1 MTYILYVLVKLA
13 CYTGWCWLG
22 LRLWRPDSATPGA
35 SFRFGLLRLGIGVLF
50 GTAIFIIVSTGPDDL
65 LWKYLKIYTPVR
77 LVEWFILAWIIL
89 RESKGMLISPTTGFW
104 CLGGIVVS
112 FAADFTSPAGL
123 EGHFCVGRCLC

>member
-1 MTYILYVLVKLA
+1 MTYLLYVLVKLA

-22 LRLWRPDSATPGA
+22 LRLWRPESASPLN
-35 SFRFGLLRLGIGVLF
+35 SFKFGLLRLAIGVAF
-50 GTAIFIIVSTGPDDL
+50 GAGIFVIVNPDPYDL
-65 LWKYLKIYTPVR
+65 LWKYLEIYTPVR

-89 RESKGMLISPTTGFW
+89 RKSGSGLISSTTLRW